1 MDSRIIGGI
10 RIRGM
15 EEEEEVVVEV
25 AEEAEE
31 GGDAG
36 SEDLLEILL
45 ASFADLRTQIG
56 FASITTAALS
66 GINWSER
73 RS

>member
-1 MDSRIIGGI
+1 M
-10 RIRGM
+10 
-15 EEEEEVVVEV
+15 VVEV